1 MPKALNELLN
11 DPTNYFLYMGL
22 KKVCTIEGSSGNR
35 YTGILKTAE
44 TVQLSLKRLLNIYVR
59 LQSFTMDFQVDPD
72 QSEMYDEL
80 EKRGLKASNIHT
92 KEDEIKVLQMIRAI
106 PRPIYM
112 KRDMK

>member
-1 MPKALNELLN
+1 
-11 DPTNYFLYMGL
+11 
-22 KKVCTIEGSSGNR
+22 
-35 YTGILKTAE
+35 
-44 TVQLSLKRLLNIYVR
+44 
-59 LQSFTMDFQVDPD
+59 MDFQVDPD

-112 KRDMK
+112 KRDMKWVGFFRVLDGPRHKKTSLWGVCEQQRCRAACASAQSDQHLCYLLFVEYHI

>member
-1 MPKALNELLN
+1 M
-11 DPTNYFLYMGL
+11 
-22 KKVCTIEGSSGNR
+22 
-35 YTGILKTAE
+35 
-44 TVQLSLKRLLNIYVR
+44 
-59 LQSFTMDFQVDPD
+59 DPD